1 MSGLVEL
8 HLSPAVAGA
17 LESFG
22 HTAED
27 ALIRDQV
34 PTAARGHNL
43 VLAAPPSARYA
54 APVLAGMVSALSST
68 ESRGLVLVPAQALAE
83 WAAVLLPLADA
94 AGLPA
99 LAALAPGRAT
109 RALREGRLRLL
120 LTTPDTALTLL
131 ERSALKTDLVGHVVL
146 GWPEHY
152 ESDEPLAAL
161 MQDVPA
167 EAQRI
172 IVPAQPRAGHPFAE
186 RYARRA
192 HSCGPLAQPPVAS
205 LPEAKPA
212 RVATVSWSLRGQAL
226 ASLLEML
233 DPGSLGVWCADRRS
247 AVQARGALPVA
258 DGTVVVTTGD
268 VPAADLIVAWDLPT
282 PERMGQL
289 QAAGDVILL
298 APAHAA
304 GYLATLVPRQHPLR
318 PTGALE
324 EVRREGARRRQQVQA
339 DLDRG
344 ELDGE
349 LLSLAPLFEREDPSR
364 VAAALYRLWR
374 AAGALA
380 PSAGTAAQRPSA
392 SSAPAVGRIWI
403 GAGKKDGVTPA
414 DLVAAL
420 SRDVGMDASRIG
432 KIEVR
437 EMFSLVEVPA
447 AEAEEIARRLTGKT
461 VRRREVTARL
471 DRGGAA
477 GRPESRS
484 GGKPVRRSGGP
495 PGRR

>member
-1 MSGLVEL
+1 MSGFVEL
-8 HLSPAVAGA
+8 HLTPAVAGV

-22 HTAED
+22 HAAED
-27 ALIRDQV
+27 TLVRDQV

-43 VLAAPPSARYA
+43 VLAAPPAARYA
-54 APVLAGMVSALSST
+54 VPVLAGVVNALSAND
-68 ESRGLVLVPAQALAE
+68 SRGLVLVPADALAE

-99 LAALAPGRAT
+99 LAVQAPGRAT
-109 RALREGRLRLL
+109 RSLREGRLRLL

-131 ERSALKTDLVGHVVL
+131 ERSALKTDQLGHVILV
-146 GWPEHY
+146 WPEQF
-152 ESDEPLAAL
+152 ESDESLAAL

-172 IVPAQPRAGHPFAE
+172 LIPAAFRPGHPLIE

-192 HSCGPLAQPPVAS
+192 LVCGPLAQPAEVQ
-205 LPEAKPA
+205 PEKKPA
-212 RVATVSWSLRGQAL
+212 RVATVSWSRRGPAL

-233 DPGSLGVWCADRRS
+233 DPGTLGVWCADRRS
-247 AVQARGALPVA
+247 AAQARAALPVA
-258 DGTVVVTTGD
+258 DATVTVTTGD
-268 VPAADLIVAWDLPT
+268 VPSADVIVAWDLPT
-282 PERMGQL
+282 PARLAQL
-289 QAAGDVILL
+289 QAAGDVVLL

-304 GYLATLVPRQHPLR
+304 PYAALITLRQHAIR

-324 EVRREGARRRQQVQA
+324 EARREAAQRRQQVQVE
-339 DLDRG
+339 LDRG
-344 ELDGE
+344 DLDGE
-349 LLSLAPLFEREDPSR
+349 LLALAALFDREDPTK

-374 AAGALA
+374 ASGSLAATAGGGSPH
-380 PSAGTAAQRPSA
+380 PS
-392 SSAPAVGRIWI
+392 SSAAPVVGRIWI

-471 DRGGAA
+471 DRGGAG
-477 GRPESRS
+477 GRPEGRS

-495 PGRR
+495 AGRR

>member
-1 MSGLVEL
+1 MSGFVEL
-8 HLSPAVAGA
+8 HLTPAVAGA

-22 HTAED
+22 HAAED
-27 ALIRDQV
+27 TLVRDQV

-43 VLAAPPSARYA
+43 VLASPPAARYA
-54 APVLAGMVSALSST
+54 VPVLAGAINALT
-68 ESRGLVLVPAQALAE
+68 ANDSRGLVLVPADALAE

-94 AGLPA
+94 AGLAA
-99 LAALAPGRAT
+99 LAVQAPGRAT
-109 RALREGRLRLL
+109 RSLREGRLRLL
-120 LTTPDTALTLL
+120 LTTPDTAFTLL
-131 ERSALKTDLVGHVVL
+131 ERSALKTDQLGHVILV
-146 GWPEHY
+146 WPEQF
-152 ESDEPLAAL
+152 ESDESLAAL

-172 IVPAQPRAGHPFAE
+172 LIPAAFRPGHPLIE

-192 HSCGPLAQPPVAS
+192 LVCGPLAQPADVQ
-205 LPEAKPA
+205 PEKKAA
-212 RVATVSWSLRGQAL
+212 RVATVSWSRRGQAL

-233 DPGSLGVWCADRRS
+233 DPGSLVVWCADRRS
-247 AVQARGALPVA
+247 ATQARGALPVA
-258 DGTVVVTTGD
+258 DATVTVTTGD
-268 VPAADLIVAWDLPT
+268 VPTADLIVAWDLPT
-282 PERMGQL
+282 PTRLAQL
-289 QAAGDVILL
+289 QAAGDVVLL
-298 APAHAA
+298 SPVHAA
-304 GYLATLVPRQHPLR
+304 AYIALITLRQHPIR

-324 EVRREGARRRQQVQA
+324 EARRESAQRRQQVQVE
-339 DLDRG
+339 LDRG
-344 ELDGE
+344 DLDGE
-349 LLSLAPLFEREDPSR
+349 LLALGALFDRDDPTR

-374 AAGALA
+374 ASGSLA
-380 PSAGTAAQRPSA
+380 PTASAGSPHAPSGAAPT
-392 SSAPAVGRIWI
+392 VGRIWI

-420 SRDVGMDASRIG
+420 SRDVGMDAARIG

-471 DRGGAA
+471 DRGGAG
-477 GRPESRS
+477 GRPEGRS

-495 PGRR
+495 AGRR

>member
-22 HTAED
+22 HSAAD
-27 ALIRDQV
+27 ALVRDQV
-34 PTAARGHNL
+34 PTAARRHNL

-54 APVLAGMVSALSST
+54 APALAGMISALST
-68 ESRGLVLVPAQALAE
+68 GESGGLVLVPAPALAE

-94 AGLPA
+94 AGIPA

-131 ERSALKTDLVGHVVL
+131 ERSALKTDQLGHVVL
-146 GWPEHY
+146 GWPEQY
-152 ESDEPLAAL
+152 ESDEALTAL

-172 IVPAQPRAGHPFAE
+172 LVPAQPRAGHPLVE

-192 HSCGPLAQPPVAS
+192 HTCGPLAQPPVAGQ
-205 LPEAKPA
+205 EVRPA
-212 RVATVSWSLRGQAL
+212 RVATVSWSQRSQAL

-233 DPGSLGVWCADRRS
+233 DPGSLAVWCADRRS
-247 AVQARGALPVA
+247 AEQARGLLPVA
-258 DGTVVVTTGD
+258 DGTVVVTSGD
-268 VPAADLIVAWDLPT
+268 TPAADLIVAWDMPSPDRLA
-282 PERMGQL
+282 QL
-289 QAAGDVILL
+289 QASGEVILL
-298 APAHAA
+298 APAHASA
-304 GYLATLVPRQHPLR
+304 YLATLVPRQHPIR

-324 EVRREGARRRQQVQA
+324 EVRRDAARRRQLLQA
-339 DLDRG
+339 ELDRG

-349 LLSLAPLFEREDPSR
+349 LLALAPLFDREDPSR
-364 VAAALYRLWR
+364 VAAALYRMWR
-374 AAGALA
+374 SPG
-380 PSAGTAAQRPSA
+380 
-392 SSAPAVGRIWI
+392 APAPVGGAPASRASVSSTAGVGRIWI

-420 SRDVGMDASRIG
+420 SRDVGMEASRIG

-447 AEAEEIARRLTGKT
+447 AEAEEIARRLSGKT

-471 DRGGAA
+471 DRGGPG
-477 GRPESRS
+477 GRPEGRS
-484 GGKPVRRSGGP
+484 AGKSARPSGGP
-495 PGRR
+495 TRRR

>member
-8 HLSPAVAGA
+8 HLTPAVAGA
-17 LESFG
+17 LESYG
-22 HTAED
+22 YAADDTGV
-27 ALIRDQV
+27 RDQV

-54 APVLAGMVSALSST
+54 APVLAGMVSALAQSD
-68 ESRGLVLVPAQALAE
+68 SRGLVLVPAHGLAE

-99 LAALAPGRAT
+99 LAAQAPGRAT
-109 RALREGRLRLL
+109 RALREGKLRLL

-131 ERSALKTDLVGHVVL
+131 ERSALKTDQLGHVVL
-146 GWPEHY
+146 AWPEQY

-161 MQDVPA
+161 MQDLPA
-167 EAQRI
+167 DAQRI
-172 IVPAQPRAGHPFAE
+172 LIPTAPRAGHPLVE

-192 HSCGPLAQPPVAS
+192 LVCGPLSQPSGPDV
-205 LPEAKPA
+205 PEAA
-212 RVATVSWSLRGQAL
+212 RVTTVSWSRRGQAL
-226 ASLLEML
+226 ASILEML
-233 DPGSLGVWCADRRS
+233 DPGSLSVWCLDRRS
-247 AVQARGALPVA
+247 AAQARGALPVA
-258 DGTVVVTTGD
+258 DGSVTVTTGD
-268 VPAADLIVAWDLPT
+268 VPASDLVVAWDLPT
-282 PERMGQL
+282 PARLSQL
-289 QAAGDVILL
+289 QAAGDVVLL

-304 GYLATLVPRQHPLR
+304 GYVAQTTLRQHALR

-324 EVRREGARRRQQVQA
+324 EARREAARRRLQIQV

-349 LLSLAPLFEREDPSR
+349 LLALAALFEREDPTR

-374 AAGALA
+374 ASGALA
-380 PSAGTAAQRPSA
+380 PATGAATQPSSA
-392 SSAPAVGRIWI
+392 SSTPAVGRIWI
-403 GAGKKDGVTPA
+403 GAGKKDSVTPA

-432 KIEVR
+432 KIDIR

-471 DRGGAA
+471 DRGGSGA
-477 GRPESRS
+477 RPEGRS
-484 GGKPVRRSGGP
+484 GGGKPVRRGGGP
-495 PGRR
+495 AGRR